1 MGILSLC
8 NDCET
13 VQDCHIYKSSIVI
26 HEKGLKCI
34 EDNKNIFDLQEKDIN
49 EEKNEIP
56 TRLIQNI
63 KKIDENNTSKQKGEK
78 EAKEKA
84 TLGVKDLE
92 KENYNNKEDKG
103 REKSND
109 RDLNKNINNNELEV
123 KKVLEKNM
131 DNEIKNKI
139 EINNN
144 NNNISQDNN
153 KINSKDFNQDEE
165 NINDIKTEIVLK
177 VIHPDQNKEN
187 NNINQNNDDIN
198 KVNKKKYF
206 FPLVGLINVGSTCF
220 MNSTLQCLIH
230 VSELSIYFLDEY
242 PKDKNFLSS
251 KNINIPTKGNISKAY
266 YEIIQEIERLS
277 STSIRFSYRSFA
289 PSDFKIILGKYNS
302 QFSKY
307 EANDSKDLILY
318 LLQTFHEELNYFGD
332 QKVPSN
338 IPLPDPTLQSSV
350 FNHFNITYQATNFSK
365 ISQLFYGTYENT
377 IICSICKTTFYS
389 YQKFEFISFSTEKYK
404 NKVFDIKNGFQDNQQ
419 SQKLFGANQYMCIR
433 CKKLVD
439 AETSNKIIQ
448 APIKLIL
455 NIDYG
460 KDKKYKVEKL
470 IFPNELDITPFLS
483 FNFGNNNKYRLIS
496 VCSHIGASGET
507 GHYVTYCK
515 NTEKNKWY
523 KFNDSSCN
531 FCDEYVIYNDN
542 PYLLIYEKI

>member
-1 MGILSLC
+1 M
-8 NDCET
+8 
-13 VQDCHIYKSSIVI
+13 I

-34 EDNKNIFDLQEKDIN
+34 DDNKNILDLVEKDIN

-56 TRLIQNI
+56 TRLIQNV
-63 KKIDENNTSKQKGEK
+63 KQIDENNASNQNGEK

-92 KENYNNKEDKG
+92 KENYNNKEEKDHDKN
-103 REKSND
+103 ND

-338 IPLPDPTLQSSV
+338 IP
-350 FNHFNITYQATNFSK
+350 I
-365 ISQLFYGTYENT
+365 
-377 IICSICKTTFYS
+377 
-389 YQKFEFISFSTEKYK
+389 ISF
-404 NKVFDIKNGFQDNQQ
+404 
-419 SQKLFGANQYMCIR
+419 
-433 CKKLVD
+433 
-439 AETSNKIIQ
+439 
-448 APIKLIL
+448 
-455 NIDYG
+455 
-460 KDKKYKVEKL
+460 
-470 IFPNELDITPFLS
+470 
-483 FNFGNNNKYRLIS
+483 
-496 VCSHIGASGET
+496 
-507 GHYVTYCK
+507 
-515 NTEKNKWY
+515 
-523 KFNDSSCN
+523 
-531 FCDEYVIYNDN
+531 
-542 PYLLIYEKI
+542 